1 MLEGKRIAVV
11 VPAYNEERLIV
22 RTLTTMPEFVD
33 RVFVVNDGSKDA
45 TAERIRE
52 CAAGDPRIVLI
63 DHGTNRGLGQA
74 LITGYV
80 AARDSDAEIVAIMAG
95 DAQMAPADLASVVGP
110 IVAGHA
116 DYVKGN
122 RLLRHDVVE
131 RMPFYRF
138 VGNNIL
144 TLLTKFATG
153 YWRIIDPQCG
163 YTAISTS
170 ALRRIP
176 IEEMIKGYGY
186 NAHILHMLNLANF
199 RVVDV
204 EVEPVYRD
212 EVSKIK
218 LKSYV
223 WNVSRLLIRLTVR
236 RVFRKYLLRQF
247 HPLVF
252 FYLFAVFQGLVLT
265 PILLARFLYLYFSL
279 GEAPQT
285 TLILLTFCSSL
296 AFFSLFFAMW
306 MDMEDNR
313 SLEGQPN

>member
-1 MLEGKRIAVV
+1 MLDGKRIAVV
-11 VPAYNEERLIV
+11 VPAYNEERLIE
-22 RTLTTMPEFVD
+22 RTLSTLPAFVD

-45 TAERIRE
+45 TLERIRAL
-52 CAAGDPRIVLI
+52 AAADPRIVPI
-63 DHGTNRGLGQA
+63 DHGVNRGLGQA
-74 LITGYV
+74 LITGYL
-80 AARDSDAEIVAIMAG
+80 AARESDADVVAIMAG
-95 DAQMAPADLASVVGP
+95 DAQMAPSDLDHVVRP
-110 IVAGHA
+110 IVAGTA

-122 RLLRHDVVE
+122 RLLRADVVE

-163 YTAISTS
+163 YTAISTA

-223 WNVSRLLIRLTVR
+223 WNVSRLLIRLTLR
-236 RVFRKYLLRQF
+236 RVFRKYMLRQF
-247 HPLVF
+247 HPLIF
-252 FYLFAVFQGLVLT
+252 FYIFAFVQGLVIT
-265 PILLARFLYLYFSL
+265 PVLLVRFLYLFFHV

-285 TLILLTFCSSL
+285 TLILLTFCSSM

-313 SLEGQPN
+313 VLEGRTG

>member
-22 RTLTTMPEFVD
+22 RTLSTIPDFVD
-33 RVFVVNDGSKDA
+33 RMLVVNDGSKDA
-45 TAERIRE
+45 TSERIKE
-52 CAAGDPRIVLI
+52 CATKDPRVSLI
-63 DHGTNRGLGQA
+63 EHGTNKGLGQA

-80 AARDSDAEIVAIMAG
+80 AARDSDADIVAIMAG
-95 DAQMAPADLASVVGP
+95 DAQMSPTDLAAVVRP
-110 IVAGHA
+110 IITGHA

-131 RMPFYRF
+131 RMPLYRF
-138 VGNNIL
+138 IGNNIL

-163 YTAISTS
+163 YTAISTT

-176 IEEMIKGYGY
+176 IEDMIKGYGY
-186 NAHILHMLNLANF
+186 NAHILYMLNLSNF

-218 LKSYV
+218 LNSYL
-223 WNVSRLLIRLTVR
+223 WNVSRLLTRLTISR
-236 RVFRKYLLRQF
+236 IFRKYMLRQF
-247 HPLVF
+247 HPLIF
-252 FYLFAVFQGLVLT
+252 FYLFAIFQGLILT
-265 PILLARFLYLYFSL
+265 PLWLVRFLYLYFTL

-285 TLILLTFCSSL
+285 TLILLTFCSSM

-313 SLEGQPN
+313 VLEGQSS